1 MSATVESSNFPGYEA
16 GTLAPLIK
24 CVRCDN
30 QARLVVENSLLAGLA
45 GVCTL
50 CVECAL
56 ELCHKLG
63 DSLGAQLIAERM
75 KAL

>member
-1 MSATVESSNFPGYEA
+1 MSAPLEGYER

-24 CVRCDN
+24 CVRCDK
-30 QARLVVENSLLAGLA
+30 QARLVVENSLMAGLE

-56 ELCHKLG
+56 GLCHELG

-75 KAL
+75 RAV

>member
-1 MSATVESSNFPGYEA
+1 MSTLEGYES
-16 GTLAPLIK
+16 GTLTPLIK

-30 QARLVVENSLLAGLA
+30 QARLVVENSLMAGFA

-56 ELCHKLG
+56 GLCHELG

-75 KAL
+75 SPL